1 CTMRC
6 AVILAGIALTA
17 ASLGA
22 GPAQADARATAS
34 TTTRGVTTSQYVVLY
49 DEGSSLRDARQAVRV
64 AGGTIVRE
72 NTDIGVATVRSD
84 NSDFTADAGRHAAI
98 QGVAHDR
105 SIGKNPKAKRAARA
119 GQEAVEKAGHGDQ
132 VAGKARGR
140 GNGRAE
146 PLAHEQWD

>member
-1 CTMRC
+1 
-6 AVILAGIALTA
+6 
-17 ASLGA
+17 
-22 GPAQADARATAS
+22 
-34 TTTRGVTTSQYVVLY
+34 
-49 DEGSSLRDARQAVRV
+49 
-64 AGGTIVRE
+64 
-72 NTDIGVATVRSD
+72 
-84 NSDFTADAGRHAAI
+84 GRHAAI

-146 PLAHEQWD
+146 PLAHEQWDMKQIHATADGSYRTEQGRRDVLVGVMDTGVDAGHPDIAPNFDRKLSRNFTTDIPADANGDPVDGPCEEEPDQSCSDPATV